1 MTGGSGKRADWSLPS
16 SGCSE
21 TVFGY
26 VRPPVQDLP
35 AEETER
41 FRRAYCGL
49 CHTLGRR
56 YGPAARF
63 ILNYDF
69 TYLAIL
75 LSDGKEGPGRSARCI
90 ASPLRKRAYLEP
102 DTAMEL
108 AADESVILAY
118 WQARD
123 GVADHDWLHGLKYRG
138 ASAVLEPAYRKAA
151 SFRPG
156 FDGTVR
162 RQLALLGELEKENC
176 ASMDR
181 AADAFAV
188 LLSAAAREM
197 DDPIRRRVLEQLL
210 YHLGRWVYLVDAADD
225 LKKDAVSGNYNPVAL
240 RYSLTDGAWTA
251 EARRE
256 FTATLDHSVH
266 MMTTAFELWDFGVWT
281 PLLETTLY
289 TGLFRVGKSVLDGTF
304 RAKQRGADREN
315 SKNVEETA

>member
-1 MTGGSGKRADWSLPS
+1 M
-16 SGCSE
+16 
-21 TVFGY
+21 FGY

-35 AEETER
+35 PEETER

-56 YGPAARF
+56 YGSAARF

-75 LSDGKEGPGRSARCI
+75 LSDGEERPGHCARCI
-90 ASPLRKRAYLEP
+90 ASPVRKREYLEP
-102 DTAMEL
+102 DGAMEL

-118 WQARD
+118 WQLRD

-138 ASAVLEPAYRKAA
+138 LSGVLEPAYRKAA
-151 SFRPG
+151 ALRPG
-156 FDGTVR
+156 FDKAVR
-162 RQLALLGELEKENC
+162 RQLALLGELEQERC

-188 LLSAAAREM
+188 LLGSAAQEV
-197 DDPIRRRVLEQLL
+197 DDPVRQRVLEQLL

-225 LKKDAVSGNYNPVAL
+225 LKKDATSGNYNPVAL
-240 RYSLTDGAWTA
+240 RFSMADGQWTA
-251 EARRE
+251 ETRRE
-256 FTATLDHSVH
+256 FTATLDHSIH
-266 MMTTAFELWDFGVWT
+266 MMTTAFELWNFGVWT
-281 PLLETTLY
+281 PILETTLY
-289 TGLFRVGKSVLDGTF
+289 TGLFRVGKAVLDGTF
-304 RAKQRGADREN
+304 QARRRGIDKKK